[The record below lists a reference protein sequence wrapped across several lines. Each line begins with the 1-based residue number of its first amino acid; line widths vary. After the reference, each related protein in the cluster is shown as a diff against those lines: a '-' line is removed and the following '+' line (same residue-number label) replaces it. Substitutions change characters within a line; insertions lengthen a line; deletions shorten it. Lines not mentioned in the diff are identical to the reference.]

1 MHPRELERDAIP
13 WSSEAETG
21 VLGALLMGN
30 GHWDV
35 VGDMLVEEQF
45 FDQRHR
51 RVFVA
56 ISALINACKPADV
69 VTVFDHLKVA
79 GIAEGIDLSMLHDMA
94 QFQAGSSTVRR
105 YAEIVSERAM
115 LRSLLKAADE
125 VKEIAS
131 TSGMPVADR
140 LEKAQDTLQAL
151 QVRRGRSEPV
161 VVGDITA
168 RMVDRVSDLNSG
180 NVQPGIPTGI
190 SSIDKRLSGG
200 LRPGKQI
207 VLAARPS
214 IGKSSL
220 ALQIAINLAKAGHGA
235 AFLSQEMPNDE
246 QAERVTANLGQILLG
261 NLMTGDLR
269 DDEWARLTEAVEEMR
284 GLPLFFDDQP
294 ALTLQDIS
302 AKARALVRR
311 HSIKLLVV
319 DYIQL
324 CSTTSKSGN
333 DKRHHAIEEIS
344 RGLKTLAKQLGITI
358 LTLSQLGRAAES
370 RSGGKPVLSDLKES
384 GAIEEDADI
393 VILLSIDDIP
403 SQGPKVIEAD
413 IAKNRQGRIGS
424 VALAFDGG
432 YQRWQ
437 ATNAPLGQR
446 KRGARTFT
454 EDV

>member
-21 VLGALLMGN
+21 LLGALLMGN

-35 VGDMLVEEQF
+35 VGDLLVSEQF
-45 FDQRHR
+45 FDQRNQ

-56 ISALINACKPADV
+56 LGALINACKPADV
-69 VTVFDHLKVA
+69 VTVFDHLKVS
-79 GIAEGIDLSMLHDMA
+79 GNAEGIDMAMLHDMA
-94 QFQAGSSTVRR
+94 QFQASSSTVRR

-140 LEKAQDTLQAL
+140 LEKAQDKLQAL

-161 VVGDITA
+161 AVGDMA
-168 RMVDRVSDLNSG
+168 VRVADRVNDLNAG
-180 NVQPGIPTGI
+180 NIQPGIPTGI
-190 SSIDKRLSGG
+190 PSIDLRLSGG
-200 LRPGKQI
+200 LRGGKQM

-220 ALQIAINLAKAGHGA
+220 ALQIAINLARAGHGA
-235 AFLSQEMPNDE
+235 AFLSQEMPNEE
-246 QAERVTANLGQILLG
+246 QMERATANLGNILLD
-261 NLMTGDLR
+261 NIMTGRLR
-269 DDEWARLTEAVEEMR
+269 DDEWARLTETVEEMR
-284 GLPLFFDDQP
+284 DLPLFFDDQP

-311 HSIKLLVV
+311 HQIKLLVL

-324 CSTTSKSGN
+324 CGTTSKGGN

-358 LTLSQLGRAAES
+358 LTLSQLSRASES
-370 RSGGKPVLSDLKES
+370 RSGGKPLLSDLKES
-384 GAIEEDADI
+384 GAIEEDADV
-393 VILLSIDDIP
+393 VILLSINDIP
-403 SQGPKVIEAD
+403 GHGPKVIEAD
-413 IAKNRQGRIGS
+413 FAKNRQGRVGS

-432 YQRWQ
+432 YQRWN
-437 ATNAPLGQR
+437 ATSAPLGRR
-446 KRGARTFT
+446 KAGGTTYT
-454 EDV
+454 EEV